1 MTHEGVINI
10 LKPPGMTSSNVVS
23 DVRRI
28 LSEKRVGHTG
38 TLDPGA
44 AGVLPICVGRATRLF
59 DYLVDKKKEYIAE
72 VTFGIATDSQDA
84 YGMITESADCDISAN
99 DVESVLPRFTGDIE
113 QTAPMY
119 SALSV
124 NGTRLY
130 KLARSGI
137 EVERAVRHITV
148 YSLEILEKTGKNR
161 FLLRV
166 SCSKGAYVRTLC
178 YDIGRALGV
187 PAFMSFLLRTVAG
200 EFRIENSVTIP
211 ELQNAKD
218 QGGLSEVITP
228 VDRALH
234 FLPEINVEGKK
245 TLRHLTN
252 GIAIDVPNE
261 RNMNYRVYG
270 AGDFLGIGRV
280 DDAGMLS
287 LRVSFAKI
295 SQNT

>member
-1 MTHEGVINI
+1 MTYEGIINI

-72 VTFGIATDSQDA
+72 VTFGISTDTQDA
-84 YGMITESADCDISAN
+84 YGHMTETADCDIKLCDLEA
-99 DVESVLPRFTGDIE
+99 VLPQFTGDIE

-119 SALSV
+119 SALSL

-148 YSLEILEKTGKNR
+148 YALEILAKTDKNR
-161 FLLRV
+161 YLLRIN
-166 SCSKGAYVRTLC
+166 CSKGSYVRTLC
-178 YDIGRALGV
+178 YDIGRALSV
-187 PAFMSFLLRTVAG
+187 PAYMSFLLRTVAG
-200 EFRIENSVTIP
+200 EFTIDNAFTIP
-211 ELQNAKD
+211 ELQNAAD
-218 QGGLSEVITP
+218 EGRLSNAIIP
-228 VDRALH
+228 VDRVLD
-234 FLPEINVEGKK
+234 FLPEIKLNSAKDIK
-245 TLRHLTN
+245 RLTN
-252 GIAIDVPNE
+252 GITIKVNAEVDAD
-261 RNMNYRVYG
+261 YRVYG
-270 AGDFLGIGRV
+270 ANEFLGIGKV
-280 DDAGMLS
+280 DGTGS
-287 LRVSFAKI
+287 LKI
-295 SQNT
+295 SVPFYNNSQNK